1 MKVWISKYA
10 LTTGLYEVEVELSNT
25 FPGMVYEKKNMV
37 FYHGEG
43 REWHR
48 TKEGAVKRAEEMRIR
63 KINSLKKQI
72 KKIENMKFA

>member
-10 LTTGLYEVEVELSNT
+10 LTTGLYEAEVDPSNT
-25 FPGMVYEKKNMV
+25 CSGSVYDKKTTA

-48 TKEGAVKRAEEMRIR
+48 TKEDAIKRAEEMRIK
-63 KINSLKKQI
+63 KIASLTKQI
-72 KKIENMKFA
+72 QKLENMKF